1 MLVSKNPVTLD
12 EKQIDGNAINLLKA
26 FSKQAKKDGWLQEEI
41 NIVTS
46 KAMEGDYNNLL
57 SVIQQHTTN
66 QTLPNEDN
74 SIVNN

>member
-12 EKQIDGNAINLLKA
+12 ENQIDGNAINLLKA